1 MTRKSCHRRHIVPLP
16 PPGLRPK
23 LSAAQ
28 VRDLGLCHVINL
40 DAIAR
45 GDAEP
50 SMLWDLAG
58 SVLTWSRAAQL
69 AGMGVPEMTRQLEM
83 VERLIDRF
91 RRTNLV
97 RFDGPDYQ
105 LAKTGLDVMDE
116 LARTVDKATAM
127 VAADWSER
135 QVNRMAAEITRL
147 QQKAPA

>member
-1 MTRKSCHRRHIVPLP
+1 M
-16 PPGLRPK
+16 
-23 LSAAQ
+23 
-28 VRDLGLCHVINL
+28 INL

-45 GDAEP
+45 GDAKS

-69 AGMGVPEMTRQLEM
+69 AGVGVPEMTRQLEM

-135 QVNRMAAEITRL
+135 EVNRMAAEITRL
-147 QQKAPA
+147 QQQKASA